1 MTAKETAGAPS
12 PPHRHPGPA
21 TRRRGSKLEAAILQA
36 AWDELTEDGYA
47 AFTMERVAVR
57 AKTSRAVLYRR
68 WPNRPELV
76 VAALAH
82 HAQLAPMDVP
92 DTGTLRD
99 DLLALLRRMSEGVG
113 EAAGVLSF
121 FIAEYSRETG
131 QSPST
136 LRERAIAGAA
146 KTQMTLILEHAIAR
160 GEIDPGRL
168 SPRIASLPVDLVRHD
183 LIMTQAPVPDSTLVE
198 IIDKIFLPLVRAS
211 EPRSSLTWSP
221 QGHRLDRPGGSG
233 SGHGLSRSRARQIE
247 HRRDRW
253 RALRS
258 ALALQQVADRGH
270 DFGHD
275 AEMAKVI
282 EDDQFRARDNCG
294 GVMRVDDVDHAVA
307 SAVQDSYRALDG
319 CDIKGDLTRAVSQAI
334 VGVALQAPA
343 RTRRQSRFPP
353 RRTARCPGDRRQRVP
368 PAPTRRSCGPAAVP
382 TGHSQAGLCR

>member
-1 MTAKETAGAPS
+1 MTAKETAGAPA
-12 PPHRHPGPA
+12 PPHRRPGPA

-131 QSPST
+131 QPLST
-136 LRERAIAGAA
+136 LREQAIADTP

-183 LIMTQAPVPDSTLVE
+183 LIMTQAPVPDGTLVE
-198 IIDKIFLPLVRAS
+198 IVDKIFLPLVRAS
-211 EPRSSLTWSP
+211 EPRSSLIW
-221 QGHRLDRPGGSG
+221 GDY
-233 SGHGLSRSRARQIE
+233 SRSI
-247 HRRDRW
+247 
-253 RALRS
+253 LRS
-258 ALALQQVADRGH
+258 PCAGVHHSTTSIVA
-270 DFGHD
+270 FS
-275 AEMAKVI
+275 
-282 EDDQFRARDNCG
+282 FRC
-294 GVMRVDDVDHAVA
+294 VCTT
-307 SAVQDSYRALDG
+307 SAMSA
-319 CDIKGDLTRAVSQAI
+319 
-334 VGVALQAPA
+334 
-343 RTRRQSRFPP
+343 
-353 RRTARCPGDRRQRVP
+353 
-368 PAPTRRSCGPAAVP
+368 
-382 TGHSQAGLCR
+382 